1 MEVENKLGRIAY
13 LLFGVWLV
21 SSVFWKTYMYYLSK
35 TTGIQL
41 LTNSNG
47 DEYFFMACMIYI
59 ISQVFKRGIEI
70 QEEIQL
76 TV

>member
-1 MEVENKLGRIAY
+1 MVGKQRFLEDIY
-13 LLFGVWLV
+13 I
-21 SSVFWKTYMYYLSK
+21 YMYYLSK
-35 TTGIQL
+35 ATGIQL
-41 LTNSNG
+41 LTDSNG